1 MTAKL
6 PLLKV
11 RRVTSNTSRASIENV
26 APCGGIV
33 AISGGFDAPTDL
45 FLQFI
50 DESERETS
58 LGINDAGPESNVA
71 RCFEKTSRGGH
82 DYRQRP

>member
-1 MTAKL
+1 M
-6 PLLKV
+6 
-11 RRVTSNTSRASIENV
+11 
-26 APCGGIV
+26 
-33 AISGGFDAPTDL
+33 AISGGFDAPSDL

-50 DESERETS
+50 DESEQETS